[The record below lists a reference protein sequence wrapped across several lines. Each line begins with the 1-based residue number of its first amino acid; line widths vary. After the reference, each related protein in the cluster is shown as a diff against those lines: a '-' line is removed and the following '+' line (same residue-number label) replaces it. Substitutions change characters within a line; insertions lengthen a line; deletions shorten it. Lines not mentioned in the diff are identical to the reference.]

1 MPQQFYIAGSK
12 EAISLP
18 DKPFASGG
26 EGGLYAIEHPVRYL
40 DYVAKIYHP
49 HKRKSES
56 REEKLSYMLNNR
68 PNVEQEGQHQPIIWV
83 DQLLYDAQDNF
94 VGYLMPKA
102 KGEKLEVL
110 CAPNLPKRLG
120 RAWHRLA
127 FGHEDAWRLRMKVCY
142 NIAAAVSQLHAS
154 GRYVL
159 VDLKPDN
166 VLIQSNGLIALVDMD
181 SIEVVENGQTV
192 FPATVVTPEY
202 TPPEYYD
209 GLRPGEKCI
218 PKSWDEFSLAVIF
231 YRLLLGIHPFAAS
244 ALPPYDQMV
253 SLGDKIHQGLY
264 VHHRQEL
271 FSVIPPPHRQFEELE
286 EEIQALFNRSFVAGH
301 QQPEERISAEEW
313 GNTFMNS
320 PLLLI
325 DRPLPSKVLS
335 VEHKQ
340 QQNWYELAVSR
351 AVAELKLAAPEL
363 KELQEQLVDGGMNQ
377 KLFREKT
384 LKLYKTAGRIA
395 LNLLKFVGIVFVVI
409 VAFVFLIGAVS
420 DDFDFA
426 TAFEVLGE
434 LFFFIPRTI
443 FNLITSPSSWLF
455 VLIPLIISSG
465 QSIMKFVGKKVS
477 QLLEFAQE
485 QMALTKSQRR
495 RYLEDKQYSL
505 FTERVKLKQKVQD
518 IRQELD
524 TLLKLKEKR
533 ERNFQNTYGKNV
545 RSANQR
551 IQADIAKESYQIK
564 VQDQKAREL
573 MRAEAKEI
581 RALRQQYQNYL
592 QAAPYSQILGHSP
605 EQKLQQ
611 LPYWAGAE
619 GIDKSEELQIARQ
632 LENWKN
638 SFEKELQLIQNR
650 YDQAQK
656 ELVQEGETHKIKIED
671 IVKKASKEIRQ
682 ESQLDDKLLDKA
694 YRKLLK
700 TRNELLIELHG
711 EEHKLKDLNQK
722 IKLLRSELTQ
732 LR

>member
-40 DYVAKIYHP
+40 NYVAKIYHP

-56 REEKLSYMLNNR
+56 REEKLSYMLENR

-83 DQLLYDAQDNF
+83 DQLLYDAQNNF

-110 CAPNLPKRLG
+110 CAPSLPKRLG
-120 RAWHRLA
+120 RAWQRLA

-142 NIAAAVSQLHAS
+142 NIAAAVSQLHATD
-154 GRYVL
+154 RYVL

-181 SIEVVENGQTV
+181 SIEVVENGETV

-202 TPPEYYD
+202 TPPEYYE
-209 GLRPGEKCI
+209 GLRPGERSI

-244 ALPPYDQMV
+244 ALAPYDHLV

-264 VHHRQEL
+264 VHHQREL
-271 FSVIPPPHRQFEELE
+271 FSVIPPPHQQFEELE
-286 EEIQALFNRSFVAGH
+286 EEIRTLFNRSFVDGH
-301 QQPEERISAEEW
+301 RKAEQRISAEEW
-313 GNTFMNS
+313 GNTFLNS

-351 AVAELKLAAPEL
+351 AVDELKLTAPEL
-363 KELQEQLVDGGMNQ
+363 KELQQQMTNGPLNQ
-377 KLFREKT
+377 KGFQDKT
-384 LKLYKTAGRIA
+384 MRLYRAAGRIA

-409 VAFVFLIGAVS
+409 VVFVFLIGLIS

-426 TAFEVLGE
+426 TAFEVLTE
-434 LFFFIPRTI
+434 LFFFIPRTLLD
-443 FNLITSPSSWLF
+443 LITNPTSWVF
-455 VLIPLIISSG
+455 ALIPLLISSG
-465 QSIMKFVGKKVS
+465 QSILKFMSKKVN
-477 QLLEFAQE
+477 QVVEFAQE
-485 QMALTKSQRR
+485 QMALTKAQRR

-518 IRQELD
+518 IRQELE
-524 TLLKLKEKR
+524 TLIKLKEKR
-533 ERNFQNTYGKNV
+533 ERNFRNTYGKNV

-581 RALRQQYQNYL
+581 RALRQKYYDYL
-592 QAAPYSQILGHSP
+592 QGAPYANILGHSP

-619 GIDKSEELQIARQ
+619 GIDKSQAAQVARQ
-632 LENWKN
+632 LEEWKN
-638 SFEKELQLIQNR
+638 CFEEELHLIQKQ
-650 YDQAQK
+650 YDQTQK
-656 ELVQEGETHKIKIED
+656 QLVQQGETHKIKIED

-700 TRNELLIELHG
+700 TRNNLLIELHG